1 MDRVSFGGKWKD
13 ILKKYRYV
21 FFIILLGLLL
31 LSIPEQKKNEAVSE
45 ETIKPV
51 ISTEEELENILSQI
65 DGAGDV
71 KVLLT
76 VAAGEEILYQTNE
89 ENNTNGQGQTERK
102 DTVVIT
108 GTDRIQQGLIR
119 QVNPVEY
126 LGAVIVCDGADRA
139 DVKLAIVDAVSKATG
154 LGADKISVL
163 KMK

>member
-21 FFIILLGLLL
+21 IFIILLGLLL

>member
-21 FFIILLGLLL
+21 ILVILLGLLL

-89 ENNTNGQGQTERK
+89 ENNTNGQGQTVRK

-108 GTDRIQQGLIR
+108 GTDRVQQGLIR

>member
-13 ILKKYRYV
+13 VLKKYRYV
-21 FFIILLGLLL
+21 IFVVLVGLLL
-31 LSIPEQKKNEAVSE
+31 LSIPEQKKKEEAPDE
-45 ETIKPV
+45 IIEPV
-51 ISTEEELENILSQI
+51 LSAEEELENILCHI

-76 VAAGEEILYQTNE
+76 VASGEEILYQINV
-89 ENNTNGQGQTERK
+89 ENNTNAQSQTERK

-108 GTDRIQQGLIR
+108 GTDRVQQGLIR